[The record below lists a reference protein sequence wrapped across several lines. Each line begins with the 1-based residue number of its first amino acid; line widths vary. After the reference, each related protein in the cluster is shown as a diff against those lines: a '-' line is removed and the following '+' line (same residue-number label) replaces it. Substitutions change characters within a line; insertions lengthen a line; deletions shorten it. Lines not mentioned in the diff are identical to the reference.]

1 LFLAGAMLFL
11 GGGLAAAWLIR
22 PSKPDSQKLSS
33 YESGE
38 EAVGSPW
45 GAFHI
50 RFYVIA
56 LIFVLFEVEVVFLF
70 PWAVIMGKPQLM
82 AQTEGRWG
90 WFAFWEALLFIFIL
104 TVGLAYAWKKGWLD
118 WIRPQGQVPQ
128 AGTKVPSR
136 LYEDINQKYAPAQQT
151 GKPLPLRQK
160 P

>member
-1 LFLAGAMLFL
+1 MFNELEEYGNVLLFLAGAMLFL

-56 LIFVLFEVEVVFLF
+56 LIFVLFE
-70 PWAVIMGKPQLM
+70 
-82 AQTEGRWG
+82 
-90 WFAFWEALLFIFIL
+90 
-104 TVGLAYAWKKGWLD
+104 
-118 WIRPQGQVPQ
+118 
-128 AGTKVPSR
+128 
-136 LYEDINQKYAPAQQT
+136 DINQKYAPAQQT